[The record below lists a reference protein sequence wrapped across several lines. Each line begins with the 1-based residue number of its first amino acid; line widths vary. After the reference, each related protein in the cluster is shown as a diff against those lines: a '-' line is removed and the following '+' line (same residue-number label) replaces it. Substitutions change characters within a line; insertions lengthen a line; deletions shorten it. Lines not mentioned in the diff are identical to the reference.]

1 MGPSSKQTSVN
12 DKLFMSGLA
21 ATANVAPS
29 VPLVRRVLERAS
41 VDALAT
47 PHKCRD
53 DALTSVAPVQCSPSS
68 CSCGRLPFLL
78 LPSSQVELT
87 DQSHEAIDTISIL

>member
-1 MGPSSKQTSVN
+1 MGPSVKQTSAN

-21 ATANVAPS
+21 AAANVAPTVS
-29 VPLVRRVLERAS
+29 LVSGKERGAS

-53 DALTSVAPVQCSPSS
+53 DAL
-68 CSCGRLPFLL
+68 
-78 LPSSQVELT
+78 
-87 DQSHEAIDTISIL
+87 